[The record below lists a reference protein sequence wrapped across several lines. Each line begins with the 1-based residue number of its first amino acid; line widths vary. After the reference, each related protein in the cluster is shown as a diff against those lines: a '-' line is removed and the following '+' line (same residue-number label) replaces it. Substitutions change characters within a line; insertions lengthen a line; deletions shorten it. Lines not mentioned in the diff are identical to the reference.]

1 MKKNSTI
8 ILSAAAVLWAL
19 NGSQTFAQDIQV
31 ADGWGSSSQQ
41 SDSDLGGGSSA
52 EEDALLQSLYNEE
65 DDEELTR
72 VLQSEDYIFPTS
84 ITDNWHLIFHAG
96 LMNSWGSYDSEA
108 NWFNRTNFGAAFS
121 IGKYLTPVNDVRLQ
135 LFYGRGTAVRG
146 WDNAYEDPYDAWQR
160 KNHWIGNFYDFY
172 NQFERDGIYPY
183 HQDQKHIDNCPIEPD
198 GKTHIHDSKMTEE
211 VFADGSIYHWNVL
224 SLSAAYLP
232 NLTNLIWGYD
242 PDRRFTVSGIMGI
255 SLNRTWGYTNKHL
268 SMVSLW
274 AEQPR
279 QSVHRSMVGLQ
290 FGAQCE
296 YILNHRWHV
305 NFEATENYLD
315 DTFDGLISDQKHDG
329 HLNLLLGATY
339 FLKGKHQDGRIQNRN
354 PFEDKYLNY
363 TEKIYK
369 NREAIEDA
377 LAARP
382 DSVRIVD
389 VTKNVTYTLISFDE
403 EAMEV
408 PRLQQNNVYQTAEA
422 YRRNPGSKIFI
433 TNSNKE
439 DNNLFH
445 LRAWSISKLL
455 NQRWQI
461 PLENVWV
468 DADESHIQKL
478 QIPDCKHYIIFIINE
493 E

>member
-1 MKKNSTI
+1 M
-8 ILSAAAVLWAL
+8 ILAAAAVLWAM
-19 NGSQTFAQDIQV
+19 NSSNASAQDIQV

-41 SDSDLGGGSSA
+41 SDSELGGGSSA

-84 ITDNWHLIFHAG
+84 ITDNWHLIFHLGA
-96 LMNSWGSYDSEA
+96 MNSWGSYDSQA
-108 NWFNRTNFGAAFS
+108 NWLERTNFGAGFS

-146 WDNAYEDPYDAWQR
+146 WDNAYEDPYDAWNR
-160 KNHWIGNFYDFY
+160 INHWVGDFYDFY
-172 NQFERDGIYPY
+172 NQYESQGIYKY
-183 HQDQKHIDNCPIEPD
+183 HQDQSHIDNCPITPD
-198 GKTHIHDSKMTEE
+198 GVKHIHDVKQTEQVYNNGE
-211 VFADGSIYHWNVL
+211 LYHWNVL
-224 SLSAAYLP
+224 SLSAAYMP
-232 NLTNLIWGYD
+232 NLTNLIKGYD
-242 PDRRFTVSGIMGI
+242 PDRKFTVSGIMGI
-255 SLNRTWGYTNKHL
+255 SLNRTWGYTDKHL
-268 SMVSLW
+268 STVSLW

-279 QSVHRSMVGLQ
+279 QSVHRSLVGLQ
-290 FGAQCE
+290 FGLQCE